1 MTHSLMQWSKTMK
14 YILEHGMGSRR
25 KHGGKVRR
33 WDNHRWIKIEARSQ
47 RSNVRVNVEKTW
59 KKEIENDY

>member
-1 MTHSLMQWSKTMK
+1 MR
-14 YILEHGMGSRR
+14 YIHEHGMGSRT